1 MNSISNHREIWDR
14 YFHDFA
20 REQLSLWQHN
30 QQVVEETLKAA
41 FGTVCTQSASNIS
54 QLTSLHVYTY
64 LNQSNIVKSGAA
76 IGPLL
81 KLSSITEHLS
91 HLSSNSSAILLKT
104 EDMNTFVVNTLFS
117 ALLNASAKHQN
128 SDTGVELWYNAYHVM
143 VSVVKVVKNI
153 LKTLNM
159 CSKTLHGRNCKDHF
173 KPLVGSFFTCGKC
186 FIEECLG

>member
-1 MNSISNHREIWDR
+1 MNSIGNHRELWDR

-54 QLTSLHVYTY
+54 RLTSLHVYTH

-76 IGPLL
+76 VGPLL

-91 HLSSNSSAILLKT
+91 RLSSNSSAILLKT
-104 EDMNTFVVNTLFS
+104 EDMNTFVVNTLFG
-117 ALLNASAKHQN
+117 ALLNAKHQN
-128 SDTGVELWYNAYHVM
+128 SDTSLELWYNAYHVM
-143 VSVVKVVKNI
+143 VSVVEVVKNI

-159 CSKTLHGRNCKDHF
+159 CSKTLHG
-173 KPLVGSFFTCGKC
+173 
-186 FIEECLG
+186 